1 MSEIE
6 RRQEDM
12 TAARKAIDHIIEER
26 VYQKQRWTVM
36 DDQQRS
42 PGEWVTILTVYM
54 GKLATETREWKGGPK
69 PEQFKK
75 RLIQL
80 GAICAAAIEV
90 LDDE

>member
-1 MSEIE
+1 MMGWTRKAYETNSASKVPLEGGLMSEIE

-42 PGEWVTILTVYM
+42 PGE
-54 GKLATETREWKGGPK
+54 
-69 PEQFKK
+69 
-75 RLIQL
+75 
-80 GAICAAAIEV
+80 
-90 LDDE
+90 